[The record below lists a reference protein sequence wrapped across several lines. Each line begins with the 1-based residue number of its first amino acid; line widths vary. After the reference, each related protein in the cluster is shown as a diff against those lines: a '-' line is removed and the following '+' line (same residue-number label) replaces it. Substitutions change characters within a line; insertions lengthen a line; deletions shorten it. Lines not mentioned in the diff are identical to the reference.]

1 MPYSKLYAS
10 LITFSVLSL
19 ACSVWTA
26 EKKSTLAFYTV
37 SPKKIEG
44 GRFIDTKEFPKLGY
58 IAAKPGLVIAQL
70 KEARLIKRPGDRPN
84 ILITLQDKQANQL
97 EDFTDKNV
105 GKTIL
110 LLLGTEPLIAPRVVE
125 KIRTPVLQISLSD
138 EHKRMK
144 ILKALKQLT
153 EKPKH

>member
-1 MPYSKLYAS
+1 M
-10 LITFSVLSL
+10 TFVGLFL
-19 ACSVWTA
+19 APSVWAA
-26 EKKSTLAFYTV
+26 EEKPTLAFYTL
-37 SPKKIEG
+37 SAKKIEG

-84 ILITLQDKQANQL
+84 ILITLQDKQVDQL
-97 EDFTDKNV
+97 EDFTGENV

-110 LLLGTEPLIAPRVVE
+110 LLLGKEPLIAPRVVE
-125 KIRTPVLQISLSD
+125 KIRAPALQIRLS
-138 EHKRMK
+138 ENKKRTR
-144 ILKALKQLT
+144 ILKALKQLI